1 MDNQENLSPEELTAK
16 KEEMLQFYK
25 ESMPYLEA
33 QFEYEKMLSEIDEMR
48 LKRTQIQMAYAQMM
62 APPEEEPMPKEE
74 PMREPEAQMKGTHKM
89 PKTSKKRKLKTEA

>member
-62 APPEEEPMPKEE
+62 APPEEDEMREEMIRAKQTPMPEKA
-74 PMREPEAQMKGTHKM
+74 P
-89 PKTSKKRKLKTEA
+89 KKRKLKTEA

>member
-1 MDNQENLSPEELTAK
+1 MENPENLSPEELKVK

-33 QFEYEKMLSEIDEMR
+33 QLDYEKMLSEIDEMR

-62 APPEEEPMPKEE
+62 APPEDDGVPMPPEE
-74 PMREPEAQMKGTHKM
+74 A
-89 PKTSKKRKLKTEA
+89 PKKKRTLKKETV

>member
-1 MDNQENLSPEELTAK
+1 MDNTENLSPEELTAK

-33 QFEYEKMLSEIDEMR
+33 QFQYEKMLSEIDEMR

-62 APPEEEPMPKEE
+62 APPEEEENPSMEAVMPEPKE
-74 PMREPEAQMKGTHKM
+74 A
-89 PKTSKKRKLKTEA
+89 SKKRKLKTKA

>member
-1 MDNQENLSPEELTAK
+1 MENPENLSPEELAAK

-48 LKRTQIQMAYAQMM
+48 LKRTQIQMTYAQMM
-62 APPEEEPMPKEE
+62 APPEEDNEMPQ
-74 PMREPEAQMKGTHKM
+74 PEKS
-89 PKTSKKRKLKTEA
+89 SKKRKLKTEA

>member
-1 MDNQENLSPEELTAK
+1 MENPENLSPEELAVK

-74 PMREPEAQMKGTHKM
+74 PMRESA
-89 PKTSKKRKLKTEA
+89 KKRKLKTEA